1 MSTTERATAALY
13 GLAIGDALGMPTQM
27 MSREGI
33 KARYGRISG
42 FEPADADHPLA
53 AGMVAGSITDDTE
66 QALLLARL
74 LARNAG
80 RVDASE
86 LAQALIAWENAMRAR
101 GSIDLLG
108 PSTKRAVGAALDGV
122 PVDEAG
128 RFGTTNGASM
138 RAAPIGIVVRST
150 DLDALVER
158 VVEASSVTH
167 NTGVAIA
174 GASAIAA
181 AVSAGL
187 DGATVRDSLPI
198 AIRAAAIGRSRGY
211 WVAAADVSRRIE
223 WAIGLADAR
232 DPERSID
239 DIVELVGTSLA
250 TQESVPTAF
259 AILALFPD
267 DPWRAVLTAASVGG
281 DTDTIAAMVGAVS
294 GACGGAFPQDAIET
308 VRTVNDLD
316 LAPIA
321 AELVALR

>member
-27 MSREGI
+27 MSRERI
-33 KARYGRISG
+33 KARYGHLSG

-53 AGMVAGSITDDTE
+53 AGMLAGSITDDTE
-66 QALLLARL
+66 QALILARHL
-74 LARNAG
+74 VRNAG
-80 RVDASE
+80 RVNAAE
-86 LAQALIAWENAMRAR
+86 FALALVAWEGAMRAR

-108 PSTKRAVGAALDGV
+108 PSTRTAVRAVVDGV
-122 PVDEAG
+122 SVDETG

-138 RAAPIGIVVRST
+138 RVTPVGIVVRST
-150 DLDALVER
+150 DLDALVDH
-158 VVEASSVTH
+158 VVEASRVTH
-167 NTGVAIA
+167 NTGVAIS
-174 GASAIAA
+174 GASAVAA

-198 AIRAAAIGRSRGY
+198 AVRAAVIGRGRGH
-211 WVAAADVSRRIE
+211 WVAGADVSRRIE
-223 WAIGLADAR
+223 WAMSLANAGDA
-232 DPERSID
+232 ERSID
-239 DIVELVGTSLA
+239 DIVHLVGTSLA

-259 AILALFPD
+259 AILALYPD
-267 DPWRAVLTAASVGG
+267 DPWLAVLTAASIGG

-294 GACGGAFPQDAIET
+294 GACGGVFPTDAIEK

-316 LAPIA
+316 LAPLA